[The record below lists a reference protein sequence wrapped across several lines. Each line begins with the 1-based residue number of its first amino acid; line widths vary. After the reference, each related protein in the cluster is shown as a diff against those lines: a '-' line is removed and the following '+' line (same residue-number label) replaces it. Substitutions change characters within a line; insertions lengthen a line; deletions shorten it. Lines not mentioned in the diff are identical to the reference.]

1 MQTPGPAGADQLS
14 EQEQTLLSEI
24 QDLQRQLW
32 ELKAAEASNVAGEG
46 EAEQPDLESIMGK
59 DRLIMVSNRLPVS
72 RVQNEATG
80 KFEYVMSSGGL
91 VTALSGVQ
99 NDLSFIWVGW
109 LGCEIDEEATERYAT
124 PIYRCVLG

>member
-32 ELKAAEASNVAGEG
+32 ELKAAEASNVGEG

-59 DRLIMVSNRLPVS
+59 DRLIMVSNRPPVS

-80 KFEYVMSSGGL
+80 NSS
-91 VTALSGVQ
+91 T
-99 NDLSFIWVGW
+99 
-109 LGCEIDEEATERYAT
+109 
-124 PIYRCVLG
+124 

>member
-72 RVQNEATG
+72 TLS
-80 KFEYVMSSGGL
+80 FSGGFRRRKL
-91 VTALSGVQ
+91 TYEAELWPMPGGSDGRLEVMVMERLKTELPASESALS
-99 NDLSFIWVGW
+99 DPSLAS
-109 LGCEIDEEATERYAT
+109 
-124 PIYRCVLG
+124 

>member
-59 DRLIMVSNRLPVS
+59 DIDGDGFIGNKPVKQPS
-72 RVQNEATG
+72 TG
-80 KFEYVMSSGGL
+80 AGASLDV
-91 VTALSGVQ
+91 
-99 NDLSFIWVGW
+99 
-109 LGCEIDEEATERYAT
+109 
-124 PIYRCVLG
+124 